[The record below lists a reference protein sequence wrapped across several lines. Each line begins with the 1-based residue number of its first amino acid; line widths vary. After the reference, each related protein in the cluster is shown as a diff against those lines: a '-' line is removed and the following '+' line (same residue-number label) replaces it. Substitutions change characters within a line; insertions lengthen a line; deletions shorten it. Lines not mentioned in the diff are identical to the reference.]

1 MANMI
6 IKMKIMPEDVEVD
19 MNEVLD
25 QCKKV
30 VLEQEGEIHQHEIQP
45 IAFGLNALILVIL
58 IDEKKGTTHLEEA
71 INNLPLV
78 SGGEIMDL
86 RRAFG

>member
-1 MANMI
+1 
-6 IKMKIMPEDVEVD
+6 MKIMPEDVEVD